1 MTVQVIWAV
10 DSYSKRNA
18 MPGVST
24 ESCNHRSSTDMRPYT
39 IHTPGMQRQ
48 EVLFHAAPE
57 EAQVTYNVV
66 SAAETRQLQC
76 GPMVKGDFRTA
87 NPWSYSVVDSTG
99 LNGRLLSWNPT
110 YQIETTG
117 PIGTTYVSHPDVAR
131 AINIAYE
138 KALTELNDG
147 LRGKFDAAVAAAESK
162 KTLQMLNLVNRY
174 SRYVVEL
181 RRSFLKEIWERH
193 HRGKRRR
200 SLDRALQNWN
210 DDRRP
215 PFEIRHLRRWQQSVA
230 RRFGSENYTPLPVN
244 RGLVSRVSQR
254 GANGWLEFTYGFR
267 PLISDVRGIA
277 ENIFG
282 VLGNLL
288 MTFKGIGKHRVDMRE
303 LIPGPQ
309 NFTGTSTVKGGV
321 KVVLGVQM
329 KPGFDGGK
337 QRWSSINPLVVAYEL
352 VPFSFVYDWIVD
364 LGGYMRNLETSL
376 LYQPDFVAGY
386 TSTLVRYRSNTEFND
401 KYEESGWQHS
411 ISASCRYEMTG
422 FTRSLLGNYPYPQ
435 LPMLKPELGSSRL
448 LSAAALLRQQ
458 LRR

>member
-1 MTVQVIWAV
+1 M
-10 DSYSKRNA
+10 K
-18 MPGVST
+18 
-24 ESCNHRSSTDMRPYT
+24 PYT

-48 EVLFHAAPE
+48 EILFHADPE
-57 EAQVTYNVV
+57 NAQVSYNTV
-66 SAAETRQLQC
+66 SNAETRQLQC

-99 LNGRLLSWNPT
+99 LNGRLLSWSPL
-110 YQIETTG
+110 YQIESTG

-138 KALTELNDG
+138 KALTDLNDG

-200 SLDRALQNWN
+200 SLDKALRNWN

-254 GANGWLEFTYGFR
+254 GADGWLEFTYGLS

-288 MTFKGIGKHRVDMRE
+288 MTFKGVGKHRVDMRE
-303 LIPGPQ
+303 LISGPQ
-309 NFTGTSTVKGGV
+309 EFTGACTVKGGV
-321 KVVLGVQM
+321 KVTLGVQM

-376 LYQPDFVAGY
+376 LYQPDFVSGY

-401 KYEESGWQHS
+401 SYEESGWRHS